1 MRFGALEGVM
11 VAIGVMWALHVN
23 YGDERERVVRAE
35 RVASARAFEARM
47 PYRA

>member
-23 YGDERERVVRAE
+23 YGDEREREAHVQRA
-35 RVASARAFEARM
+35 ASARAFEARM